1 MRIFSVFVLFV
12 SISLIVLSAYVLW
25 NFNVMINEQ
34 LELIELESMLGSVDP
49 VHVQHIEWVKNN
61 GMIVAVLV
69 AVGSLIALIGAWFLR
84 KLNRKGMLFQI
95 IGASLVIAAMILLMN
110 VQPLIAAILVAVQL
124 LLMLVT
130 VINRSKLN

>member
-12 SISLIVLSAYVLW
+12 SISLLVLSAYVLW

>member
-1 MRIFSVFVLFV
+1 
-12 SISLIVLSAYVLW
+12 
-25 NFNVMINEQ
+25 MINEQ

-61 GMIVAVLV
+61 GMIVALLV
-69 AVGSLIALIGAWFLR
+69 AVGSLIAFIGAWFLR

-110 VQPLIAAILVAVQL
+110 VHPLIASILVAVQL

>member
-12 SISLIVLSAYVLW
+12 SISLLVLSAYVLW

-61 GMIVAVLV
+61 GMIVALLV
-69 AVGSLIALIGAWFLR
+69 AVGSLIAFIGAWFLR

-110 VQPLIAAILVAVQL
+110 VHPLIAAILMAVQL

>member
-12 SISLIVLSAYVLW
+12 SISLLMLSAYVLW

-61 GMIVAVLV
+61 GMIVALLV

-110 VQPLIAAILVAVQL
+110 VHLLIAAILMAVQL